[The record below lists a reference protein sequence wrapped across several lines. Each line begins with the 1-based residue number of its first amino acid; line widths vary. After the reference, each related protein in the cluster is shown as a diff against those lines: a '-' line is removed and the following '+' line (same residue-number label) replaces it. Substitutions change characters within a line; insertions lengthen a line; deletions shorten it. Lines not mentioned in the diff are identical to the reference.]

1 MMKPCCVLTQPR
13 KEQLNLDAHPR
24 LPGLALAHE
33 LGNKAVWQRKGLC
46 FLGKKGEA
54 GPGEHHP
61 RATCPPWAW
70 LGLASS
76 DSQRALN

>member
-24 LPGLALAHE
+24 LPGLALVHE
-33 LGNKAVWQRKGLC
+33 LGKRAAWQKKGLC
-46 FLGKKGEA
+46 FLGKTEEA
-54 GPGEHHP
+54 GP
-61 RATCPPWAW
+61 PPQGSMPSLGW

-76 DSQRALN
+76 GSQRALS